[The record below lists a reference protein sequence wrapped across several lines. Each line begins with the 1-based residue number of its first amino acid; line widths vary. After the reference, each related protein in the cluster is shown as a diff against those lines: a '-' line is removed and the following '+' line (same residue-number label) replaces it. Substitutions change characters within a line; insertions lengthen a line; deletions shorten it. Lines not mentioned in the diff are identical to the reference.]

1 MIIPLLSQ
9 RRAKQLLYS
18 KFMVS
23 LSSFYYH
30 HFIIINIVIN
40 IIINTIINT
49 IINIIIII
57 TTGDEDM
64 VVNYAWGLKT
74 SDFLKLH
81 LTSSPTFL
89 TIQGMGHSSDPDEIR
104 ELKSFL
110 ESKLL

>member
-1 MIIPLLSQ
+1 
-9 RRAKQLLYS
+9 
-18 KFMVS
+18 
-23 LSSFYYH
+23 
-30 HFIIINIVIN
+30 
-40 IIINTIINT
+40 
-49 IINIIIII
+49 
-57 TTGDEDM
+57 M